1 MKTLLELKGQYK
13 ALTGQEYKPASAAGG
28 TGNTGSEDK
37 SRKERENTSEKRGGG
52 HKPQKGG
59 DKPQSQESGAGGAGD
74 SQGPKKQTRYDPY
87 KPTCAKW

>member
-37 SRKERENTSEKRGGG
+37 SRKERENTSEKRGGV